1 MEKDIKLAISDT
13 EKDTNKQF
21 FPKDNLAPE
30 DKWFL
35 DISSSSFG
43 IHQRAEK
50 FFKELYCSSIN
61 IKKINEQLREI
72 ALDDIW
78 FYKSHR
84 EAVRVLKIILNF
96 FKKVLNIDTDYHQ
109 KERAL
114 NTLLEFL
121 RSLYQNKANKN
132 RFSCIFIDGINLLE
146 DTINKD
152 EEIFLHASHFLK
164 IIPDSLAEDNIFSK
178 KITSLLQK
186 SLQKNLDYWKNN
198 LNFKYWYKKEIK
210 IFDGEYSDFISN
222 YEKKMIKKTE
232 TKLSMEDIKWS
243 DLKAIFDFKGFT
255 NGLNDLIREIN
266 KGFGKVYYIFYLLHL
281 PVSSYLK
288 DFLILDLNLALR
300 MLSKEEMEKY
310 FDIFLPRIFSVFEE
324 LKNRHMGKIL
334 DCILT
339 LGKKVYNI
347 QDRSQIELFI
357 NQLIQFGFV
366 YPEVLGIDQD
376 WQILTDQNHIKNI
389 RVWLELIEC
398 SPKLNRKLLAA
409 LIVNLKVGGIF
420 ICDNDLFQKDIS
432 KLLNSDFKSCYI
444 LIKQLTCLF
453 PVYFKSIGAE
463 GKIRDTTTALD
474 KQSFR
479 EDKLIHFL
487 RKQIHTESNNTHI
500 ELIKKVFCFWYD
512 GNTQPLLKHL
522 PLDIQNELEV
532 SGKWFNPVHNAV
544 RVLCEKMQA
553 SPTTILEKDIKIIR
567 SNIKEIDEIDKPT
580 GKRIMYI
587 IELYRLLEHKYSLDP
602 KDIINDLKSTSLVPV
617 KEIDNLAIHLK
628 EKRYTTSIKQIF
640 SMISRLREIVLNR
653 KESKSHEDIYY
664 KRHIAAGMPSM
675 FGQYSE
681 IKFESLGLI
690 FRLERLADY
699 LINQLINQRNL
710 DYMTIDGF
718 HNAAK
723 LLELFKEGLKLN
735 GISSENFN
743 SNLEMLHYSFKTSTF
758 SMDQFVNVFYFLTLN
773 IKEIIEN
780 YYMNPF
786 NSSLKAIIPKFIKE
800 KRKKENSRINLDYIT
815 YKRSEEFF
823 RNVISSAFL
832 VQHLDN
838 YLSRVLVTLR
848 DMVEKLDPKVIH
860 MLLNYDPKLLFSSFY
875 QSTPRVD
882 NQTFLG
888 AKAYYLKKLYS
899 YKFPVPPG
907 FIITTEW
914 FRDRKAVKQF
924 PEMYKAILE
933 LIENKIKEIEKIT
946 GKYFGDLKNPLL
958 LAVRSGTV
966 ISMPGAMDSLL
977 NIGMN
982 DNIAESLSK
991 QPGYGWAA
999 WDSYRRLLQNWG
1011 MAHGIPR
1018 DEFDKIIVDFKS
1030 FYRVKEKKT
1039 FSNQQMKTIALS
1051 YKDLLHE
1058 RGVTLEEDPHKQ
1070 LLQAI
1075 IFVFQSW
1082 YNQRATIYR
1091 KKLQIA
1097 EEWGTAVIVQEMVF
1111 GNMNSDSGTGVVFT
1125 KVPFEKSSDV
1135 ILYGDF
1141 SRRSQGED
1149 IVSGLVHTL
1158 PVSEFQNK
1166 KTPHLKGESLE
1177 KQFPEIYQELLR
1189 LARDLVYKKGYEH
1202 QEIEFTF
1209 KSKNKK
1215 DLYILQTRNYILKNK
1230 EIIPVFMDPA
1240 IHAHL
1245 VGTGIGIG
1253 KGAMNGLAA
1262 FNMRDLEVLT
1272 KKYPRKNKILIRPD
1286 TVPDDIAMIFECDG
1300 LLTARGGVTSHAA
1313 VTAAQLGKTCVV
1325 NCRQLIVIEHERRCF
1340 VNKAEF
1346 KTGDEI
1352 AIDAHLGNIYKGNYL
1367 ISSEQINL
1375 I

>member
-1 MEKDIKLAISDT
+1 MKKDTKSAIFDV

-21 FPKDNLAPE
+21 SPKDNLAPE

-43 IHQRAEK
+43 IHQRAEN

-72 ALDDIW
+72 TLDDIW
-78 FYKSHR
+78 FYKSHQ
-84 EAVRVLKIILNF
+84 EAVRALKIILNF

-114 NTLLEFL
+114 STLLEFL

-164 IIPDSLAEDNIFSK
+164 IIPDSLAEDNTFSK

-210 IFDGEYSDFISN
+210 IFDGGYSDFISN

-232 TKLSMEDIKWS
+232 VKLSIEDIKWS

-266 KGFGKVYYIFYLLHL
+266 KGFEKVYYIFYLLHL

-310 FDIFLPRIFSVFEE
+310 FDVFLPRIFSVFEE

-366 YPEVLGIDQD
+366 YPEVLSIDQD

-398 SPKLNRKLLAA
+398 SPKASRKLIAA

-420 ICDNDLFQKDIS
+420 IRDNDLFQRDVS

-444 LIKQLTCLF
+444 LIKQLTYLF
-453 PVYFKSIGAE
+453 PVYYKNIGAE
-463 GKIRDTTTALD
+463 GKIRDITTALD

-500 ELIKKVFCFWYD
+500 ELIKKVFFFWYD
-512 GNTQPLLKHL
+512 GNIQPLLKHL
-522 PLDIQNELEV
+522 PPDIQSGLKIT
-532 SGKWFNPVHNAV
+532 GKWFDPVHRAL
-544 RVLCEKMQA
+544 RLLCGKMHTT
-553 SPTTILEKDIKIIR
+553 PTMILEKGRKKIQ
-567 SNIKEIDEIDKPT
+567 SNIREIGKIDKST
-580 GKRIMYI
+580 EERILFM
-587 IELYRLLEHKYSLDP
+587 IELYSLLKYKYTLDP
-602 KDIINDLKSTSLVPV
+602 KDIISELKKTSFVSM
-617 KEIDNLAIHLK
+617 KELDNLERRLK
-628 EKRYTTSIKQIF
+628 AKRYIVSIKQIF
-640 SMISRLREIVLNR
+640 SLISRLKEVILN
-653 KESKSHEDIYY
+653 KEESKSHEDIYY
-664 KRHIAAGMPSM
+664 KRHIAAGIPSM
-675 FGQYSE
+675 YGKYSE

-690 FRLERLADY
+690 FRLERLADA

-710 DYMTIDGF
+710 AYMTIDGF

-723 LLELFKEGLKLN
+723 ILELFKEGLKLN

-743 SNLEMLHYSFKTSTF
+743 SNLEMLHYSFRTSTF
-758 SMDQFVNVFYFLTLN
+758 SMDQFVNIFYFLTLN

-786 NSSLKAIIPKFIKE
+786 NASLKMIIPCHIKE
-800 KRKKENSRINLDYIT
+800 KRGKDSSHINLNHFI
-815 YKRSEEFF
+815 YKKSEEFF
-823 RNVISSAFL
+823 RNGISSAFL

-838 YLSRVLVTLR
+838 YLSRVLVTLKE
-848 DMVEKLDPKVIH
+848 MTEKLDPEVIH

-875 QSTPRVD
+875 ESTPRVN

-888 AKAYYLKKLYS
+888 AKAYYLRKLYS
-899 YKFPVPPG
+899 YRFPVPPG
-907 FIITTEW
+907 FVLTTEW
-914 FRDRKAVKQF
+914 FRDRNAIKKF
-924 PEMYKAILE
+924 PEMYKAMLK
-933 LIENKIKEIEKIT
+933 LIEEKVKEIEKISR
-946 GKYFGDLKNPLL
+946 KKFGDLKNPLL

-982 DNIAESLSK
+982 DEIAENLSK
-991 QPGYGWAA
+991 QSGYGWAA

-1011 MAHGIPR
+1011 MAHGILR
-1018 DEFDKIIVDFKS
+1018 DDFDKIIVNFKK
-1030 FYRVKEKKT
+1030 YYQVKEKKT
-1039 FSNQQMKTIALS
+1039 FSNQQMKLIALS

-1058 RGVTLEEDPHKQ
+1058 KGIVLEEDPFKQ

-1082 YNQRATIYR
+1082 YNKRAKIYR

-1111 GNMNSDSGTGVVFT
+1111 GNINSESGTGVVFT
-1125 KVPFEKSSDV
+1125 KVPFEKSSEV

-1149 IVSGLVHTL
+1149 IVSGLVHAL

-1166 KTPHLKGESLE
+1166 KTPHLKGKSLE
-1177 KQFPEIYQELLR
+1177 KQFPQIYEELYR
-1189 LARDLVYKKGYEH
+1189 LAKELIYKKGYEH

-1215 DLYILQTRNYILKNK
+1215 DLYILQTRNYILEDK
-1230 EIIPVFMDPA
+1230 EAIPVFKDVTV
-1240 IHAHL
+1240 HKHL
-1245 VGTGIGIG
+1245 IGTGIGIG
-1253 KGAMNGLAA
+1253 RGAMNGLAA
-1262 FNMRDLEVLT
+1262 FNMDDLIMLA
-1272 KKYPRKNKILIRPD
+1272 KKYPNKNKILIRPD

-1325 NCRQLIVIEHERRCF
+1325 NCRQLVVIEKEKKGYM
-1340 VNKAEF
+1340 NKVEI
-1346 KTGDEI
+1346 KTGDKI
-1352 AIDAHLGNIYKGNYL
+1352 AIDAHLGNIYKGNYTIEL
-1367 ISSEQINL
+1367 EQINL
-1375 I
+1375 T